1 MRRLLLVDI
10 DIRQSNSLIE
20 ALLHSFFKNKPVS
33 RKKRESVNR
42 GEMVYGQLLIG
53 QNQMKILMNLTGLAD
68 KAHKITVRGLQITTL
83 VLTLNFL
90 SGIEHKIRRNKRV
103 NKMLEEDTFDPK
115 VQEFFDQL
123 K

>member
-1 MRRLLLVDI
+1 
-10 DIRQSNSLIE
+10 
-20 ALLHSFFKNKPVS
+20 
-33 RKKRESVNR
+33 
-42 GEMVYGQLLIG
+42 
-53 QNQMKILMNLTGLAD
+53 MNLTGLAD

-103 NKMLEEDTFDPK
+103 NKMLEEDTFDPQI
-115 VQEFFDQL
+115 QEFFDQL